1 MNNIINPQ
9 QIYINSFLHYKDKKQ
24 FKIDEEDKEA
34 YIYLL
39 DKRFLKTKDIE
50 EIKLYFQYCKV
61 KDLDDYYYIIYTFI
75 PLNQSNIFYLLSE
88 KNIILSIQEF
98 IRLLG

>member
-24 FKIDEEDKEA
+24 FKIDGEDKEA

-39 DKRFLKTKDIE
+39 DKRFLKTK
-50 EIKLYFQYCKV
+50 KR
-61 KDLDDYYYIIYTFI
+61 
-75 PLNQSNIFYLLSE
+75 S
-88 KNIILSIQEF
+88 
-98 IRLLG
+98 G

>member
-24 FKIDEEDKEA
+24 FKIDGEDKEA

-61 KDLDDYYYIIYTFI
+61 KDLDDYYYIIYHNMVYMHCRLFH
-75 PLNQSNIFYLLSE
+75 
-88 KNIILSIQEF
+88 II
-98 IRLLG
+98 

>member
-24 FKIDEEDKEA
+24 FKIDGEDKEV

-75 PLNQSNIFYLLSE
+75 PLNKSNIFYLLSE